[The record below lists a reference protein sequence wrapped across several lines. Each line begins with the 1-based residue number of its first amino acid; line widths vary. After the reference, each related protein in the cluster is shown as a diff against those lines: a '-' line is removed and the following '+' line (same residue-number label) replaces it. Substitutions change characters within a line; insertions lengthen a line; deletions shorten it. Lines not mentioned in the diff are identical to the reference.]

1 MRTSR
6 GEVEAV
12 HGEHRGLAG
21 DGVGR
26 YGGCG
31 FRAEPEGLLRASRR
45 RGREARR
52 ERRGEQP
59 RADAPPAGR
68 SGVSARGGWHLVSM
82 AVNGSVTSPSTGLQR
97 PQRAPPWRVE
107 AVARRCEARRSESP
121 TQNARAGLPGVAV
134 VARGKKGIAPKRR
147 VQTNV
152 RLRRREQH
160 SVPKRTSASEPPGC
174 RFPKNE
180 KRKTRVVVVHN
191 RAPPI
196 CITGSWWPCPAGP
209 WTPPPP
215 PARRRSPP
223 GRSGAACSLC
233 PT

>member
-1 MRTSR
+1 MRSRRMANANAGTASARVPARVSARVSARARERERERNERRLERCGKCGEARRAKTAGSAKTWRMRTSR

-52 ERRGEQP
+52 ERRGDQP
-59 RADAPPAGR
+59 RADALPAGR
-68 SGVSARGGWHLVSM
+68 GRVSARGGWHLVSM

-160 SVPKRTSASEPPGC
+160 
-174 RFPKNE
+174 
-180 KRKTRVVVVHN
+180 
-191 RAPPI
+191 
-196 CITGSWWPCPAGP
+196 
-209 WTPPPP
+209 
-215 PARRRSPP
+215 
-223 GRSGAACSLC
+223 
-233 PT
+233 

>member
-1 MRTSR
+1 MATDGKRKRGNGVSACVSACVSSCERERERETNVGSIGVDNAARRGARRPRARRRRRMRTSR

-59 RADAPPAGR
+59 RADGPPAGR
-68 SGVSARGGWHLVSM
+68 GGVSARRGWHLVSM

-160 SVPKRTSASEPPGC
+160 
-174 RFPKNE
+174 
-180 KRKTRVVVVHN
+180 
-191 RAPPI
+191 
-196 CITGSWWPCPAGP
+196 
-209 WTPPPP
+209 
-215 PARRRSPP
+215 
-223 GRSGAACSLC
+223 
-233 PT
+233 

>member
-1 MRTSR
+1 MRWRRMANANAGTASARVSARVSAHVSRERERETWKMWKMRRGEAREDRGRGSAKTQRMRTSR

-21 DGVGR
+21 DGIGR

-31 FRAEPEGLLRASRR
+31 FRAEPERLLRASRR

-68 SGVSARGGWHLVSM
+68 GGVSARRGWHLVSM

-134 VARGKKGIAPKRR
+134 VARGKKGIAR
-147 VQTNV
+147 VQTC
-152 RLRRREQH
+152 
-160 SVPKRTSASEPPGC
+160 A
-174 RFPKNE
+174 
-180 KRKTRVVVVHN
+180 
-191 RAPPI
+191 
-196 CITGSWWPCPAGP
+196 
-209 WTPPPP
+209 
-215 PARRRSPP
+215 
-223 GRSGAACSLC
+223 
-233 PT
+233 